1 MVLFNIKSKHFLIF
15 TNIILNKSMAQIIN
29 TFKKIYHPIYLI
41 MFFHLLF
48 SGVKIQAQIPKK
60 ATSGEIFQMME
71 KLGFLGSVLYIAA
84 HPDDENTRL
93 ISYLANEKKA
103 NTTYLSL
110 TRGDGG
116 QNLIGPEIS
125 ELLGVMRTQELL
137 MARTVDNGKQMFTR
151 ANDFGYSKNA
161 EETIKIWDT
170 EKVKADVIWA
180 IRKTRP
186 DVIINRFDHRTSGET
201 HGHHTASAQLSFELF
216 EKAGDAK
223 VNPEHN
229 KYVSPWKPQRLFF
242 NTSWWFYGSED
253 KFKKADKTALMSM
266 DVGVYFPLL
275 GKSNTEIAA
284 ESRSNHKCQGFGST
298 GTRGMQMEY
307 LELLKGDMPPNKSDI
322 FEGIN
327 TTWTRVENGEPLK
340 IMTNQLLANYD
351 FKNPAASVI
360 GLVEIYKAIQKIKDP
375 FWKDLKTNE
384 VKDLIAACMGLFLEA
399 KTNIH
404 KVTPG
409 EIINLDIEV
418 INRLNANII
427 LKEIKGTGI
436 QLDTSLNMTMVTNE
450 PFKWTKQVEIPENTS
465 LTAPYWLTKKGSLGL
480 YNVEDQSIIGNPETK
495 RTLKTTF
502 ILSINGVDISYEKE
516 LVYKYNSPENG
527 ETYRPL
533 EIVPPVSVHIKEPV
547 YIFPNKESKEIKVS
561 VHAWVKDQKGSVSI
575 PVPSGWTVSPSSIDF
590 SIAQKGENKDF
601 TFTITPS
608 ETNEE
613 IIISPVVISEGKM
626 YNGQII
632 DINYDHIP
640 FQTVL
645 MQAESKLSRINI
657 ETRGRRVAYVMGAGD
672 EIPAS
677 LRQIGYLVDILKP
690 EDISSDRLHG
700 VDALILGVRTY
711 NTEENLK
718 FKQKIIFDFVK
729 QGGNVIVQYNT
740 ANGLVTKE
748 LAPYPLTLSRSRV
761 TVEEAEMRMINP
773 DHSVLNFPNKIT
785 QKDFDGWVQERGL
798 YFPGEWDA
806 QFTAV
811 LSCNDPGEKPQ
822 DGSLL
827 VAKYGDGHYIY
838 TGLSFFRQL
847 PAGVSGAF
855 RLFSNMISIGQNVQ
869 P

>member
-1 MVLFNIKSKHFLIF
+1 MDQIKNKF
-15 TNIILNKSMAQIIN
+15 TK
-29 TFKKIYHPIYLI
+29 TFHPIVYV
-41 MFFHLLF
+41 MTFQVLLLAVNGF
-48 SGVKIQAQIPKK
+48 GQAPKK
-60 ATSGEIFQMME
+60 HTSGEIYQMME
-71 KLGFLGSVLYIAA
+71 KLGFLGSVLYVAA

-93 ISYLANEKKA
+93 ISYLANDKKA
-103 NTTYLSL
+103 ITTYLSL

-137 MARTVDNGKQMFTR
+137 MARSVDNGKQMFTR

-170 EKVKADVIWA
+170 EKVKADVVWA
-180 IRKTRP
+180 IRKARP

-201 HGHHTASAQLSFELF
+201 HGHHTASAQLSYELF
-216 EKAGDAK
+216 DKAGDSK
-223 VNPEHN
+223 VYPEHI
-229 KYVSPWKPQRLFF
+229 KYVLPWKPQRLFF

-327 TTWTRVENGEPLK
+327 TTWTRVENGSRLK
-340 IMTNQLLANYD
+340 IMTNQLLANFD

-360 GLVEIYKAIQKIKDP
+360 GLVEIYKAIQQVKDP
-375 FWKDLKTNE
+375 FWKEIKIKE
-384 VKDLIAACMGLFLEA
+384 VKELISACMGLYLEA
-399 KTNIH
+399 KTNTH

-409 EIINLDIEV
+409 EFINLDIEV
-418 INRLNANII
+418 INRLNADVL
-427 LKEIKGTGI
+427 LKEIKGSGI
-436 QLDTSLNMTMVTNE
+436 QLDTMLSLALITNE
-450 PFKWTKQVEIPENTS
+450 PFKWTKQVQIPENTS

-480 YNVEDQSIIGNPETK
+480 YNVEDQAIFGNPETT

-502 ILSINGVDISYEKE
+502 FLSVYGVDIPYEKE
-516 LVYKYNSPENG
+516 LVYKFNSPENG

-533 EIVPPVSVHIKEPV
+533 EIVPPLSLQVKEPV
-547 YIFPNKESKEIKVS
+547 YIFPNKESKEIKVT
-561 VHAWVKDQKGSVSI
+561 VHAWAKDQKGTINIPLPQGWSI
-575 PVPSGWTVSPSSIDF
+575 SPQSIDF
-590 SIAQKGENKDF
+590 TIAQKGESKDF
-601 TFTITPS
+601 VFIITPS
-608 ETNEE
+608 AINEE
-613 IIISPVVISEGKM
+613 INISPQVITDGKI

-657 ETRGRRVAYVMGAGD
+657 DTRGRRIAYVMGAGD

-677 LRQIGYLVDILKP
+677 LRQIGYIVDILKP
-690 EDISSDRLHG
+690 EDISPERLNG
-700 VDALILGVRTY
+700 MDALIFGVRTY

-718 FKQKIIFDFVK
+718 FKQNIIFEYVK
-729 QGGNVIVQYNT
+729 NGGNVIIQYNT
-740 ANGLVTKE
+740 ANGLVTKD
-748 LAPYPLTLSRSRV
+748 LAPFPLTISRNRV
-761 TVEEAEMRMINP
+761 TVEEAEMRFLNP
-773 DHSVLNFPNKIT
+773 DHTVLNFPNKIT
-785 QKDFDGWVQERGL
+785 QKDFEGWVQERGL
-798 YFPGEWDA
+798 YFPGEWDT
-806 QFTAV
+806 QFTPIF
-811 LSCNDPGEKPQ
+811 SCNDPGEKPQ

-827 VAKYGDGHYIY
+827 VAKYGEGYYMY

-855 RLFSNMISIGQNVQ
+855 RLFSNMISVGQNVQ